1 MKMIFEN
8 IDTLCVHV
16 YVITHIQSSHNIEFV
31 VYNKCIWHIYYL
43 FYYSIL
49 STQVFVQEP

>member
-1 MKMIFEN
+1 MKTELEKRSYC
-8 IDTLCVHV
+8 TVHV
-16 YVITHIQSSHNIEFV
+16 YVITHDIQSSHNIEFV

-49 STQVFVQEP
+49 STQVFV